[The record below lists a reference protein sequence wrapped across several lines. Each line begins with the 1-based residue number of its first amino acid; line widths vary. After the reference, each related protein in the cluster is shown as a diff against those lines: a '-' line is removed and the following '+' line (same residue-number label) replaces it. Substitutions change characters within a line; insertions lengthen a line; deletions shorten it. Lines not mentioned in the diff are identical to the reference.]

1 MAERLGTLIEEAGD
15 ASVAIDHY
23 LRAIE
28 IDPLSEV
35 FYRRLMR
42 VYAHLDR
49 RAEALGVYQR
59 CRQSLIGRARPPP
72 VTRNAGAARGV
83 GRALRPGAPF
93 GSDSGR
99 QRHSSP

>member
-1 MAERLGTLIEEAGD
+1 VAERLGTLIEEAGD

-72 VTRNAGAARGV
+72 VTRNAGAAREELG
-83 GRALRPGAPF
+83 GR
-93 GSDSGR
+93 
-99 QRHSSP
+99 

>member
-1 MAERLGTLIEEAGD
+1 MLIEQAGD

-28 IDPLSEV
+28 IEPLNEV

-49 RAEALGVYQR
+49 RADALGVYQR
-59 CRQSLIGRARPPP
+59 CRQSLIGRLGLSPSRE
-72 VTRNAGAARGV
+72 TQ
-83 GRALRPGAPF
+83 ALHDELG
-93 GSDSGR
+93 GL
-99 QRHSSP
+99 